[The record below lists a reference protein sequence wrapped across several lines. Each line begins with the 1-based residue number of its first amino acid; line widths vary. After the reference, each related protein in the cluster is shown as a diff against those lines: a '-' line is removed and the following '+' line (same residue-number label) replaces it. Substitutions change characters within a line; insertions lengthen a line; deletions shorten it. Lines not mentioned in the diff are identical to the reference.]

1 MSGKSSR
8 RVVMSSLAG
17 TTLEWYEFFI
27 YGTAAAL
34 VFNKVFFPSF
44 DSLIGTLLSLTTFA
58 VAFVARPIGAI
69 ICGHFGDRLG
79 RKKMLVITLI
89 VMGVTTFAMGLLPGY
104 GTIGIA
110 APILLVILRLIQG
123 LSLGGEY
130 SGAVLMSVEH
140 ASENRRGLF
149 GAIINAGAPLGLL
162 LGNGIFLAISF
173 LGDSAFLQWGWRI
186 PFVSSALLVFIG
198 MYMRLK
204 VEESPEFARL
214 ESENEVRRTPLLE
227 VMRDHGKTVIAMAL
241 SYIINGA
248 MFYTAAV
255 FSLTYGQ
262 NHLKLERSLM
272 LSLVMAATA
281 LSIGGIIYCGWLS
294 DRFDRKKMFMT
305 SIFGLTFA
313 PIAWFALLDT
323 RSTPLM
329 FLGFV
334 ILYLPYCLNYGTMPT
349 LYAQAFPAHVR
360 YSGMGLGYTI
370 GTILGSAIAPLI
382 ATYLLDRTGNWPAIA
397 TYLFV
402 MGVISF
408 VAASFLPRN
417 AGSGKGSPRPAI
429 GHEDGN
435 HAMARS

>member
-1 MSGKSSR
+1 MSDQSSSR
-8 RVVMSSLAG
+8 RVLLSSLAG

-58 VAFVARPIGAI
+58 VAFVARPVGAVV
-69 ICGHFGDRLG
+69 CGHFGDRLG

-104 GTIGIA
+104 ATIGIA
-110 APILLVILRLIQG
+110 APILLVVLRLIQG

-140 ASENRRGLF
+140 AGENRRGLF
-149 GAIINAGAPLGLL
+149 GAIINAGAPIGLL
-162 LGNGIFLAISF
+162 MGNGIFLAISF
-173 LGDSAFLQWGWRI
+173 LDDSAFIQWGWRI
-186 PFVSSALLVFIG
+186 PFISSALLVFVG

-214 ESENEVRRTPLLE
+214 QSQHEVHKTPLLE
-227 VMRDHGKTVIAMAL
+227 VLRSHGKTVLAMSL

-255 FSLTYGQ
+255 FSLTYGE
-262 NHLKLERSLM
+262 NHLGVDRSLM
-272 LSLVMAATA
+272 LTLVMIVTTF
-281 LSIGGIIYCGWLS
+281 SIGGIIYCGWLS
-294 DRFDRKKMFMT
+294 DRFDRKKMFLL
-305 SIFGLTFA
+305 SIVGLTVA

-323 RSTPLM
+323 RSAPLM
-329 FLGFV
+329 LLGFV

-349 LYAQAFPAHVR
+349 LYAQAFPAHIR

-382 ATYLLDRTGNWPAIA
+382 ATYLLDLTGGWAAIA
-397 TYLFV
+397 VYLFG

-408 VAASFLPRN
+408 ISASFLPRN
-417 AGSGKGSPRPAI
+417 AGKAEE
-429 GHEDGN
+429 H
-435 HAMARS
+435 RSTHDNSRRTPSHSS

>member
-1 MSGKSSR
+1 MSDKSSSR
-8 RVVMSSLAG
+8 RVLLSSLAG

-44 DSLIGTLLSLTTFA
+44 NSLIGTLLSLSTFA
-58 VAFVARPIGAI
+58 VAFVARPIGAVV
-69 ICGHFGDRLG
+69 CGHFGDRLG

-89 VMGVTTFAMGLLPGY
+89 IMGFTTFAMGLLPGY
-104 GTIGIA
+104 ATIGIA
-110 APILLVILRLIQG
+110 APILLVALRLIQG

-140 ASENRRGLF
+140 ADENRRGLF

-162 LGNGIFLAISF
+162 MGNGVFLAISF
-173 LGDSAFLQWGWRI
+173 LDDSAFIQWGWRI
-186 PFVSSALLVFIG
+186 PFISSALLVFIG

-214 ESENEVRRTPLLE
+214 QNQHEVRKTPLLE
-227 VMRDHGKTVIAMAL
+227 VLRHHGKSVVAMSL
-241 SYIINGA
+241 SYVINGA

-255 FSLTYGQ
+255 FSLTYGEA
-262 NHLKLERSLM
+262 HLGVDRSIM
-272 LSLVMAATA
+272 LALVMVATTF
-281 LSIGGIIYCGWLS
+281 SVGGIIYCGWLS
-294 DRFDRKKMFMT
+294 DRFDRKKMFMI

-323 RSTPLM
+323 RSIPLM
-329 FLGFV
+329 LLGFA

-349 LYAQAFPAHVR
+349 LYAQTFPAHVR

-370 GTILGSAIAPLI
+370 GTILSSAVAPLI

-397 TYLFV
+397 TYLV
-402 MGVISF
+402 AMGVISF
-408 VAASFLPRN
+408 IAAAFLPR
-417 AGSGKGSPRPAI
+417 GTKHVKRVQPAQS
-429 GHEDGN
+429 HQDN
-435 HAMARS
+435 CAPSHP